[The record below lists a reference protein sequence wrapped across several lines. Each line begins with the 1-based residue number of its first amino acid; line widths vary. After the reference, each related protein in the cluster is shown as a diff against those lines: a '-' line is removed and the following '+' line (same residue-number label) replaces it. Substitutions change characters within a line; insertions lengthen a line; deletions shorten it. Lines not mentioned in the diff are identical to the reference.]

1 MSRTKTKRSLSFK
14 PRFKTFLPK
23 EGAQEALTLL
33 HEEIEAI
40 FLMDYQGLYQE
51 DAAKSMGVSRPTFS
65 RIIKNARLKV
75 ASALVN
81 GKALQIRDEKEEFR
95 VAFICDDVKNFGRLS
110 LEAANIVCVTVK
122 EKGLV
127 DLKILKN
134 PIHYE
139 KGRPGSVLPSIL
151 YEEKVNYLIS
161 EKAGEGMKNSL
172 LTRGIFVIKKETIS
186 QEDLQTLSKEL
197 RA

>member
-1 MSRTKTKRSLSFK
+1 MPRNKTKRSLSFK
-14 PRFKTFLPK
+14 PRFKTFVPK

-81 GKALQIRDEKEEFR
+81 GKALQIRDEKEELR
-95 VAFICDDVKNFGRLS
+95 IAFICEDKESFGMLS
-110 LEAANIVCVTVK
+110 LEAPYIICLTLK
-122 EKGLV
+122 EEGFR
-127 DLKILKN
+127 DLKVLEN
-134 PIHYE
+134 PVHHN
-139 KGRPGSVLPSIL
+139 KGRPGSVLPTIL
-151 YEEKVNYLIS
+151 HEEKVNYFLS
-161 EKAGEGMKNSL
+161 EKVGEGMKNSL
-172 LTRGIFVIKKETIS
+172 LTRGIFVIKKEKIT
-186 QEDLQTLSKEL
+186 QEDLQILSKEL
-197 RA
+197 R